1 MVGKVTLEDR
11 YYFPTGSVKV
21 PPEGRYYFPTGS
33 VILPHGV
40 VNRWT
45 LPHRAY
51 FSWKHCC
58 QAVSVPPTAA
68 SHGTLPP
75 VEGLT
80 FPHRVGIV
88 CLQGR
93 YSKLIAVYLVS
104 FPSWLHTGF
113 PTGSVF
119 SGRSHV
125 PRTSCRRSSQKFTKE
140 SSQISLIWG
149 MRLALGACYCG
160 GVVQSGG
167 AKAKADAAKERRL
180 RNVKWLPS
188 RTGGTIS
195 PAGI

>member
-1 MVGKVTLEDR
+1 MQGFYSPSFPVRSVIYPDMVGKVTPEDR

-51 FSWKHCC
+51 FSWEHCC
-58 QAVSVPPTAA
+58 QAVCVPPTAA
-68 SHGTLPP
+68 SHGTLLP

-104 FPSWLHTGF
+104 LPSWLHTGF
-113 PTGSVF
+113 PIGSVF
-119 SGRSHV
+119 PGRSHV
-125 PRTSCRRSSQKFTKE
+125 PRTSQARSSKKFAYSGFLE
-140 SSQISLIWG
+140 VQHSPVPLPG
-149 MRLALGACYCG
+149 ALGTG
-160 GVVQSGG
+160 RGVF
-167 AKAKADAAKERRL
+167 
-180 RNVKWLPS
+180 
-188 RTGGTIS
+188 S
-195 PAGI
+195 PKCKH